1 MQYVA
6 IKQENRDGEVV
17 FVVNAI
23 SLKNKNKSVVQQ
35 IPHPLGSDA
44 LIFKTLEEAKN
55 AISRAGFSYILPD
68 GKKETPKTPVMTT
81 ATEKSSYEE
90 MILNAIKDKI
100 NSSNSNVAAAAI
112 LALTEFPNEETFEIL
127 FEMLGEEND
136 SIRENAISG
145 VCRYGKILQN
155 KIIEALQSPNWVTR
169 NSAISCIVNLLDDT
183 NINAELFIK
192 PLVKACDDVNPIV
205 QSSALSAI
213 AKVYQS
219 YKKNQKV

>member
-68 GKKETPKTPVMTT
+68 GKKETPKTPVKTT

-136 SIRENAISG
+136 FIRKNAISG

>member
-68 GKKETPKTPVMTT
+68 GKKETPKTPVKTT

-136 SIRENAISG
+136 SIRKNAISG